1 MCILRGIIIFHNQDA
16 NASLPT
22 KKGLKWGQ
30 PSILHEAKGG
40 NNGHQYHCGNT
51 SGREDCRAQS
61 FYYTDL
67 L

>member
-40 NNGHQYHCGNT
+40 NNGHQLSLWQHFRKRRLP
-51 SGREDCRAQS
+51 SAVI
-61 FYYTDL
+61 L
-67 L
+67 LH